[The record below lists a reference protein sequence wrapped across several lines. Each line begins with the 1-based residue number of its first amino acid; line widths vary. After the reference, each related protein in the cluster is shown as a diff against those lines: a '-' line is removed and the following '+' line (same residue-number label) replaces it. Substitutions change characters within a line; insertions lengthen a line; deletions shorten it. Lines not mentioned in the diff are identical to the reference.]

1 MSDHDSYLA
10 AVARLRSLDYHYHV
24 LDEPLVG
31 DSQYDAELAALK
43 AIEAAHPDW
52 VVAHSPTQTVG
63 YEALSQ
69 FDKSTHRQPMLSL
82 DNAFDAPSLAAWYER
97 GLARLAKDHS
107 LTTPPR
113 INCEPKLDGV
123 AINLRYEHGVLVQ
136 AATRGDG
143 STGEDITANARTLR
157 SLPHQLING
166 PWPESIE
173 VRGEVFM
180 PSKGFAAMNERLA
193 AGGAK
198 TFVNPRNAAAGAL
211 RQLDAKVTASRPL
224 DLYVYGVGERIGDW
238 QVASHS
244 EALALL
250 AHWGLPVNRETR
262 CVDGIDAAE
271 AYYRDLSQRRS
282 DLPYEIDGIVYKIDE
297 YQWQHAL
304 GAVAKSPRWAIAR
317 KFPAQ
322 EAATRLEAIDWQVG
336 RTGAVT
342 PVARLQPVFVGGVTV
357 SNATLHNLDEIARL
371 DARPGDQ
378 VMNRRAGDV
387 IPQVVRVVDTERPDR
402 ADLVVAPADCPECH
416 SPLERAADEA
426 VLRCTGGWVCPAQRL
441 TALAH
446 FVSRKAMDVDGVGS
460 KLLDVLVNEG
470 WVQRPADLYRLTS
483 EQLMSLD
490 RMGQKSAEKVVS
502 ALASSRETT
511 FARFLFALGI
521 REVGERTAQTLAG
534 AFDLDGLRGASL
546 EQLMEVNDV
555 GPVVAQHLLDFF
567 GSQEQQAWVDDLLA
581 CGIHWPLS
589 EEPQSDVLAG
599 QTWVLTGSLETLTR
613 DQAGERLRALGAKV
627 AGSVSKKTTQLVAGP
642 GAGSKLAKAEALG
655 ISVMDEAEL
664 LSALAQWEA

>member
-82 DNAFDAPSLAAWYER
+82 DNAFDALSLAAWYER

-193 AGGAK
+193 AAGAK

-211 RQLDAKVTASRPL
+211 RQLDAKITASRPL
-224 DLYVYGVGERIGDW
+224 DLYVYGVG
-238 QVASHS
+238 
-244 EALALL
+244 
-250 AHWGLPVNRETR
+250 
-262 CVDGIDAAE
+262 
-271 AYYRDLSQRRS
+271 
-282 DLPYEIDGIVYKIDE
+282 
-297 YQWQHAL
+297 
-304 GAVAKSPRWAIAR
+304 
-317 KFPAQ
+317 
-322 EAATRLEAIDWQVG
+322 
-336 RTGAVT
+336 
-342 PVARLQPVFVGGVTV
+342 
-357 SNATLHNLDEIARL
+357 
-371 DARPGDQ
+371 
-378 VMNRRAGDV
+378 
-387 IPQVVRVVDTERPDR
+387 
-402 ADLVVAPADCPECH
+402 
-416 SPLERAADEA
+416 
-426 VLRCTGGWVCPAQRL
+426 
-441 TALAH
+441 
-446 FVSRKAMDVDGVGS
+446 
-460 KLLDVLVNEG
+460 
-470 WVQRPADLYRLTS
+470 
-483 EQLMSLD
+483 
-490 RMGQKSAEKVVS
+490 
-502 ALASSRETT
+502 
-511 FARFLFALGI
+511 
-521 REVGERTAQTLAG
+521 
-534 AFDLDGLRGASL
+534 
-546 EQLMEVNDV
+546 
-555 GPVVAQHLLDFF
+555 
-567 GSQEQQAWVDDLLA
+567 
-581 CGIHWPLS
+581 
-589 EEPQSDVLAG
+589 
-599 QTWVLTGSLETLTR
+599 
-613 DQAGERLRALGAKV
+613 
-627 AGSVSKKTTQLVAGP
+627 
-642 GAGSKLAKAEALG
+642 
-655 ISVMDEAEL
+655 
-664 LSALAQWEA
+664 